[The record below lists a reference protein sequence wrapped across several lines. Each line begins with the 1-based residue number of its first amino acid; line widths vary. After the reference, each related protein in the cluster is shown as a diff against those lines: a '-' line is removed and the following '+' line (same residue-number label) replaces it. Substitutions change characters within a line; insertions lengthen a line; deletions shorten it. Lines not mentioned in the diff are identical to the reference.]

1 MVCKKDEYL
10 KGKRA
15 LIFGV
20 ANDKSIAWGIAK
32 ALYDQGCVLGFS
44 YLNDKLKRR
53 VLPLAE
59 SVNAK
64 LIEPLDVNNRL
75 EMESFFKKSKDVFG
89 SIDILIH
96 CLAYANREDL
106 EGRFVDTSQKGFLTA
121 MQTSVYSLIS
131 LTQFVEPLMI
141 NTGSILTLTY
151 LGSQKVIP
159 HYNVMG
165 VAKAA
170 LEASVRYLAYDLGPK
185 GIRVNAI
192 SAGPVKT
199 LSALGIKNFKDMLAK
214 NRNDA
219 PLKENITIED
229 VGNIAAYLCG
239 NTGRHITGTTM
250 YVDSGVHIL

>member
-1 MVCKKDEYL
+1 MGKDNGYL
-10 KGKRA
+10 KGKKA
-15 LIFGV
+15 LVFGV

-32 ALYDQGCVLGFS
+32 ALYHQGCVLGFS
-44 YLNDKLKRR
+44 YLNDRLKRR

-75 EMESFFKKSKDVFG
+75 EMESFFKKSKDIFG

-106 EGRFVDTSQKGFLTA
+106 EGRFVDTSQEGFLTA
-121 MQTSVYSLIS
+121 MQTSVYSLVS
-131 LTQFVEPLMI
+131 LTQCAEPLMV
-141 NTGSILTLTY
+141 NAGSILTLSY
-151 LGSQKVIP
+151 LGSQKVVP

-185 GIRVNAI
+185 SIRVNAI

-214 NRNDA
+214 NRDDV

-229 VGNIAAYLCG
+229 IGNMAVCLCG
-239 NTGRHITGTTM
+239 DIGKHITGTTM
-250 YVDSGVHIL
+250 YVDSGAHIL